1 MKLQRQFKS
10 KQLAKPK
17 HRSLKELSHVMD
29 RTSDDLM
36 SRMRCEWNCARRAVL
51 ICQTRV
57 TVCMLLCKR
66 TLAIYVARLSSIM
79 KLYLIANN
87 SPVYYTDLQR
97 FAGQPPPCAPGNP
110 GNARGFHTVFCR
122 PSLWN
127 YSSDV
132 PYVHQARLSCS
143 LHDQARRRA
152 RCRRLPQSLHRN
164 A

>member
-87 SPVYYTDLQR
+87 SPIYYTDLQR
-97 FAGQPPPCAPGNP
+97 FAGQPPPKVVGEQLVLTK
-110 GNARGFHTVFCR
+110 G
-122 PSLWN
+122 LWAKLW
-127 YSSDV
+127 Y
-132 PYVHQARLSCS
+132 
-143 LHDQARRRA
+143 RA
-152 RCRRLPQSLHRN
+152 WLDPALPQFGFRGMFWYV
-164 A
+164 